1 MNEPHV
7 RVTKTIYQQLDNA
20 RLFRFSSIK
29 EIEDSFISEF
39 DDKEQ
44 NSNVLN
50 NYITVL
56 YYAGKTL
63 VFSQA

>member
-7 RVTKTIYQQLDNA
+7 RVTKKIYQQLDNA